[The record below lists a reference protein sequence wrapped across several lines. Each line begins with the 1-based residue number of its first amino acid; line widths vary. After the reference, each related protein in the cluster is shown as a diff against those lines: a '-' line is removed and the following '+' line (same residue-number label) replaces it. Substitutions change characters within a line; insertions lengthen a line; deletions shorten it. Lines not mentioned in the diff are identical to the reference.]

1 VTTTGSAAT
10 TAATTIAVTIMRT
23 MRPRCSSRSVRWLPV
38 VLLSLAL
45 SSVASACRRT
55 PSPSP
60 SPSLPLAKAIASP
73 APITGVD
80 AAPPSGPAP
89 PIVVPGVA
97 TVVVPG
103 VAAVPAPSV
112 GDETLVA
119 EERDPDPRSATV
131 TIKVIVDPR
140 RKAHVFWGR
149 KDLGEAPLEVQRPRD
164 SGPVDLVVTAP
175 GYLPLH
181 TRAFTDRDDKL
192 FLRLFS
198 VQEAPQMLGY
208 APTDSERSARH
219 LP

>member
-1 VTTTGSAAT
+1 MAAKAMVAT
-10 TAATTIAVTIMRT
+10 ITAMISRTIG
-23 MRPRCSSRSVRWLPV
+23 PPCSSRRLRWMAM
-38 VLLSLAL
+38 VLLALAL
-45 SSVASACRRT
+45 SSVAGACRR
-55 PSPSP
+55 SPSAEP
-60 SPSLPLAKAIASP
+60 SSPPAKAIAPP
-73 APITGVD
+73 ASLTVVD
-80 AAPPSGPAP
+80 AGPPSVAVPS
-89 PIVVPGVA
+89 VVA
-97 TVVVPG
+97 AVVVP
-103 VAAVPAPSV
+103 AVAPSV

-149 KDLGEAPLEVQRPRD
+149 KDLGEAPLELQRPRD
-164 SGPVDLVVTAP
+164 SGPVDLVVTAD

-198 VQEAPQMLGY
+198 LQEAPQMLGY
-208 APTDSERSARH
+208 LPTDSERSARH